1 MAAIALAQETVW
13 LDKPSYDKAECLHY
27 ERLAKESGTIV
38 VLKSVP
44 YNKCHVEIVKTG
56 KKHDNDSKKVT
67 FVEKSDNLDI
77 EDKEALINNNAK
89 KHKAKEA
96 KEKKNRVFKKH
107 KSKEEAKNVAEVQEE
122 QEEEQFP
129 YQMDG
134 IAAHAKNS
142 GQEITS
148 RVATLEKENLDLRNI
163 VEELKNIIDKLDAR
177 VKAVEEKTLSYVL
190 EPAVCPVKPEAS
202 SKTSADKDDDDDDLD
217 LFGSDSEGEDAE
229 AAKIREE
236 RLAAY
241 AAKKSTKPVLIAKSN
256 IIFDVKPWSD
266 ETDMDAMNNE
276 VRKIES
282 DGLLWGASKFV
293 PLAFG
298 IHKLQISCVVE
309 DDKVSVDW
317 LTEKIQE
324 IESYVQSVDIAAFN
338 KV

>member
-27 ERLAKESGTIV
+27 ERLAKGNQQSICPILPAGGSLANEV
-38 VLKSVP
+38 
-44 YNKCHVEIVKTG
+44 
-56 KKHDNDSKKVT
+56 
-67 FVEKSDNLDI
+67 
-77 EDKEALINNNAK
+77 AK
-89 KHKAKEA
+89 AREYIKQ
-96 KEKKNRVFKKH
+96 
-107 KSKEEAKNVAEVQEE
+107 SLQC
-122 QEEEQFP
+122 
-129 YQMDG
+129 MDG